1 MSNQNDQYNGNGFT
15 LIELVV
21 VIAIMALLVGILSPM
36 FIKYVERSRQA
47 ADISNAESAYAAA
60 MTYYSAAEGHV
71 PSRLYFDGSDVV
83 ESETGIQ
90 GYGKSK
96 HDFTE
101 FVPDDFPISNVGGK
115 PVELMPNY
123 IIVTMGPSGVEGL
136 GWGVAMTAVHADGT
150 PKYTNRI
157 FTPAEYNSSSSEDLV
172 KRDVELF
179 NSLEAAASEMTYG
192 ELMEMAKNLHLV
204 ESTYGGHIIIK
215 LATSNIYKSSHEAGN
230 KGMDKNEIFAKE
242 LFRRAGYDTSLPPE
256 QTYIVTSR
264 VGEPTDVW
272 IDLGYSADEL
282 LHDSEL
288 MVSKAAKVVV
298 YGEGSGETVDEGV
311 LDHDARVSDKQKRKS
326 ET

>member
-136 GWGVAMTAVHADGT
+136 A
-150 PKYTNRI
+150 
-157 FTPAEYNSSSSEDLV
+157 
-172 KRDVELF
+172 
-179 NSLEAAASEMTYG
+179 
-192 ELMEMAKNLHLV
+192 
-204 ESTYGGHIIIK
+204 
-215 LATSNIYKSSHEAGN
+215 
-230 KGMDKNEIFAKE
+230 
-242 LFRRAGYDTSLPPE
+242 
-256 QTYIVTSR
+256 
-264 VGEPTDVW
+264 
-272 IDLGYSADEL
+272 
-282 LHDSEL
+282 
-288 MVSKAAKVVV
+288 
-298 YGEGSGETVDEGV
+298 GV
-311 LDHDARVSDKQKRKS
+311 LP
-326 ET
+326 